1 VVERV
6 FAWLRRGVLL
16 LLTLAAA
23 LLAGGW
29 IFQEAATWR
38 QRGQFPPPG
47 RMVATSGRRLHVVAS
62 GAGAPTVV
70 FEAPIGGSHLAW
82 AAVAPAV
89 SRHSRVVTYDR
100 AGYGWSDPAPP
111 PRTAGAIV
119 EDLRRMLREGGEVGP
134 FVLVGHSFGGLIV
147 RLYVLRHPEEVE
159 GLVLVDP
166 THEAMNEQLPSA
178 KAEAEAF
185 RKTLVGFRLAVRVG
199 ALRLLDMPLGEGSAA
214 WCPAELRPAARA
226 AGFRTSWVDAV
237 AAEVDGLD
245 ASLGQTAEAA
255 ASAGPLP
262 LGDAPVVILSSG
274 RPSEPPGW
282 DDYEATLRLHHDLL
296 RMSSHSRHQVVEGA
310 GHFIQVDRPDVVT
323 SAIRE
328 VLDWSREPGGGA
340 DRRSGPSPEAP
351 RSVRQRSRRDV
362 ADVDTYESRQVDEGR
377 CPVLGFVFVLFIVV
391 VGVATVVAAAGFALR
406 PQERTLAILRPLSA
420 STAFAAS
427 SALLAGAAMALK
439 NGADGALSAEAL
451 RTLVAG
457 LAEACVAGVL
467 GFALLGVA
475 WLLVAVGF
483 RRQT

>member
-1 VVERV
+1 
-6 FAWLRRGVLL
+6 
-16 LLTLAAA
+16 
-23 LLAGGW
+23 
-29 IFQEAATWR
+29 
-38 QRGQFPPPG
+38 
-47 RMVATSGRRLHVVAS
+47 
-62 GAGAPTVV
+62 
-70 FEAPIGGSHLAW
+70 
-82 AAVAPAV
+82 
-89 SRHSRVVTYDR
+89 
-100 AGYGWSDPAPP
+100 
-111 PRTAGAIV
+111 
-119 EDLRRMLREGGEVGP
+119 
-134 FVLVGHSFGGLIV
+134 
-147 RLYVLRHPEEVE
+147 
-159 GLVLVDP
+159 
-166 THEAMNEQLPSA
+166 
-178 KAEAEAF
+178 
-185 RKTLVGFRLAVRVG
+185 
-199 ALRLLDMPLGEGSAA
+199 
-214 WCPAELRPAARA
+214 
-226 AGFRTSWVDAV
+226 
-237 AAEVDGLD
+237 
-245 ASLGQTAEAA
+245 
-255 ASAGPLP
+255 
-262 LGDAPVVILSSG
+262 VVILSSG

-340 DRRSGPSPEAP
+340 DRRPGPSPEAP
-351 RSVRQRSRRDV
+351 RDVRQGSRRDV

-420 STAFAAS
+420 STAFVAS

>member
-1 VVERV
+1 
-6 FAWLRRGVLL
+6 
-16 LLTLAAA
+16 
-23 LLAGGW
+23 
-29 IFQEAATWR
+29 
-38 QRGQFPPPG
+38 
-47 RMVATSGRRLHVVAS
+47 
-62 GAGAPTVV
+62 
-70 FEAPIGGSHLAW
+70 
-82 AAVAPAV
+82 
-89 SRHSRVVTYDR
+89 
-100 AGYGWSDPAPP
+100 
-111 PRTAGAIV
+111 
-119 EDLRRMLREGGEVGP
+119 
-134 FVLVGHSFGGLIV
+134 
-147 RLYVLRHPEEVE
+147 
-159 GLVLVDP
+159 
-166 THEAMNEQLPSA
+166 
-178 KAEAEAF
+178 
-185 RKTLVGFRLAVRVG
+185 
-199 ALRLLDMPLGEGSAA
+199 
-214 WCPAELRPAARA
+214 
-226 AGFRTSWVDAV
+226 
-237 AAEVDGLD
+237 
-245 ASLGQTAEAA
+245 
-255 ASAGPLP
+255 
-262 LGDAPVVILSSG
+262 VVILSSG

-351 RSVRQRSRRDV
+351 RGVRQRSRRDV